1 MISPSPSPA
10 RNGWPPALGDAMIAL
25 RVQEMID
32 RGELA
37 VIDTDTISDAAVYW
51 RRLRRTD
58 VFPQK

>member
-10 RNGWPPALGDAMIAL
+10 RNGWLPALGDAIIAL
-25 RVQEMID
+25 QVQEMID

-37 VIDTDTISDAAVYW
+37 VIGTDTTSDAAVYW

-58 VFPQK
+58 AFPQK